1 MAIGYKEIEVAFPCA
16 SETEFEFTRSL
27 IETPGAVPEDVTLEV
42 ITPCRKETLRTAVD
56 SLRGAR
62 KAILFTYISTSDNF
76 RDTILGISEED
87 LLQRVYECT
96 AYARSITVDD
106 PSAQNTQW
114 SFGFGFEDFSNSRLD
129 ASVRLGETIKA
140 AWRPTARN
148 PLILGLAASVEG
160 ATPNVFA
167 DQVEYFSTN
176 ISEREKIIL
185 SVHPHNDRGCAVAA
199 AELACLAGVDRV
211 EGCLFGNGERAG
223 NVDLVT
229 LALNLYTQG
238 IDPELDFSDLPSVRA
253 AVEDIIKIPIHPR
266 TPYAGEYYFL
276 ALSGGHQDGI
286 SKGLQR
292 RGEDWV
298 IGNRNIKIMDKWKVP
313 YLPMDPT
320 DIGVSHDR
328 VIGINSQ
335 SGKSGV
341 RWMLQLK
348 LGLKP
353 PSELA
358 AEFSKTMKARSANL
372 NRGLTADEIC
382 TLFLDTYHASHFDG
396 PVRLSHTKDRYVIPL
411 DIPHVEKLVCEGPEC
426 YVADSAVAN
435 LSRLLKVTLTC
446 INKNS
451 HQVGKTKVVAYVQ
464 CGAVGLEGEQW
475 GVGYGQSPGTAYVY
489 AILSAVIVGRSYAF
503 PTVLVLFLT
512 FSQKSNVFHLA
523 TEGTNFAGANS
534 LHQATPEG
542 KGDGAMK
549 QMRNGVSK
557 GLNGAYLG
565 RDGISN
571 GLMGL
576 TSV

>member
-16 SETEFEFTRSL
+16 SEIEFGFTRSL

-56 SLRGAR
+56 SLRGAK

-76 RDTILGISEED
+76 RDTILGISEEE

-96 AYARSITVDD
+96 AYARSITLDD

-114 SFGFGFEDFSNSRLD
+114 SFGFGFEDFSNSSLE
-129 ASVRLGETIKA
+129 ASVQLGEVIKA
-140 AWRPTARN
+140 AWQPTARN

-167 DQVEYFSTN
+167 DQVEYFSTH
-176 ISEREKIIL
+176 ISEREKIVL

-238 IDPELDFSDLPSVRA
+238 IDPELDFSNLPSIRA

-266 TPYAGEYYFL
+266 APYAGEYYFL

-292 RGEDWV
+292 RGEDWL
-298 IGNRNIKIMDKWKVP
+298 IGTLNTKRMDKWKVP
-313 YLPMDPT
+313 YLPMDPA
-320 DIGVSHDR
+320 DIGVSHDS

-341 RWMLQLK
+341 LWMLQLK

-353 PSELA
+353 PGELA

-372 NRGLTADEIC
+372 NRGLTAEEMC
-382 TLFLDTYHASHFDG
+382 TLFLDKYYACHLDG
-396 PVRLSHTKDRYVIPL
+396 LVRLCHTNDRCVIAI
-411 DIPHVEKLVCEGPEC
+411 DIPHVEKLVCEGPES
-426 YVADSAVAN
+426 YVAYSAAAN

-446 INKNS
+446 INKAS
-451 HQVGKTKVVAYVQ
+451 HKVGKTRFVAFVQ
-464 CGAVGLEGEQW
+464 CAVGLEGEQW
-475 GVGYGQSPGTAYVY
+475 GVGYGQSPTTAYVY
-489 AILSAVIVGRSYAF
+489 AILTAVIVGRSDAF
-503 PTVLVLFLT
+503 RPLT
-512 FSQKSNVFHLA
+512 FIHASN
-523 TEGTNFAGANS
+523 
-534 LHQATPEG
+534 
-542 KGDGAMK
+542 
-549 QMRNGVSK
+549 
-557 GLNGAYLG
+557 
-565 RDGISN
+565 ISHRRAKF
-571 GLMGL
+571 
-576 TSV
+576 SI

>member
-1 MAIGYKEIEVAFPCA
+1 MAIGYKEIEVSFPCA
-16 SETEFEFTRSL
+16 SEIEFGFTRSL

-42 ITPCRKETLRTAVD
+42 ITPCRKETLRTAVN
-56 SLRGAR
+56 SLRGAK
-62 KAILFTYISTSDNF
+62 KAILFTYVSTSDNF
-76 RDTILGISEED
+76 RDTILGISEEE

-106 PSAQNTQW
+106 PSAQTTQW
-114 SFGFGFEDFSNSRLD
+114 SFGFGFEDFSNSSLE
-129 ASVRLGETIKA
+129 ASVRLGEAIKV

-167 DQVEYFSTN
+167 DQVEYFSTH
-176 ISEREKIIL
+176 ISEREKIVL

-238 IDPELDFSDLPSVRA
+238 IDPKLDFSNLPSIRA

-292 RGEDWV
+292 RGEDWL
-298 IGNRNIKIMDKWKVP
+298 IGTPNTKRTDKWKVP
-313 YLPMDPT
+313 YLPMDPA
-320 DIGVSHDR
+320 DIGVSHDS

-341 RWMLQLK
+341 LWMLQLK

-353 PSELA
+353 PGELA
-358 AEFSKTMKARSANL
+358 AEFSKTMKARSASL
-372 NRGLTADEIC
+372 NRGLTAEELC
-382 TLFLDTYHASHFDG
+382 TLFLDKYYACHPDG
-396 PVRLSHTKDRYVIPL
+396 LVRLCHTKDRFVIAI
-411 DIPHVEKLVCEGPEC
+411 DISHVEKLICEVPES
-426 YVADSAVAN
+426 YVAYSAVAN
-435 LSRLLKVTLTC
+435 LSRLLKLTLTC
-446 INKNS
+446 INKAS
-451 HQVGKTKVVAYVQ
+451 HQVGKTRFVAFVQ
-464 CGAVGLEGEQW
+464 CAVGLEGELW
-475 GVGYGQSPGTAYVY
+475 GVGYGQSPGTAYVN
-489 AILSAVIVGRSYAF
+489 AILTAVIVGRSDAF
-503 PTVLVLFLT
+503 RSLT
-512 FSQKSNVFHLA
+512 FIHASNILTEEQSFPFSHRRHKFYWCQQSASGDSGREGRWRDEADEKWSEQRSQR
-523 TEGTNFAGANS
+523 S
-534 LHQATPEG
+534 LYRSRWDQ
-542 KGDGAMK
+542 
-549 QMRNGVSK
+549 
-557 GLNGAYLG
+557 
-565 RDGISN
+565 
-571 GLMGL
+571 
-576 TSV
+576 